1 MRPPRRP
8 TPAWLPDPAP
18 ACLPCLPDR
27 QAGQPGGR
35 QVSGRQVALVI
46 GAPVAQLVRAV
57 TFLGATRWNTE
68 IGAALLGATITE
80 VPTGAADDMAALV
93 VPPDAPD
100 WDTIRHALKTVGL
113 DVTIQ
118 PVTAPD

>member
-8 TPAWLPDPAP
+8 TPAWLPDRKGSGTCLPPP
-18 ACLPCLPDR
+18 ACR
-27 QAGQPGGR
+27 
-35 QVSGRQVALVI
+35 SGRGREQVALVI

-57 TFLGATRWNTE
+57 TFLGATRWNTA

-100 WDTIRHALKTVGL
+100 WDTIRHALTTVGL